1 MIKDMMPGFTL
12 LQPATV
18 EDALVLLNDHG
29 AGAWLLA
36 GGNDSLGWFK
46 DRVKRPKAVIDLGAI
61 ASLKGIRETAD
72 GLEIGALTTLTEI
85 ESHPIVKAQY
95 RLLADAAGKVASPQI
110 RNSGTLG
117 GNVAQDTR
125 CWYYRD
131 GLPCFRAG
139 GNACF
144 ANTPESMNREHAL
157 FGANR
162 CVAVTPSDA
171 APALVAL
178 DAKMVVRNKSGEQ
191 IIDAEKFFVGPAVDI
206 TRMTVLKPGDILTG
220 IRLPK
225 AWANARFYF
234 EKVADRQTWDFA
246 LVNIAAALVVSNGA
260 VERARIACGGVECV
274 PRRLKVAEDIIRGKR
289 IDNQLAKLAG
299 TSVTRKAQPLNYNHF
314 KVPLMQ
320 NLVMRAVRDA
330 T

>member
-1 MIKDMMPGFTL
+1 MIKDMMPGFAL
-12 LQPATV
+12 LQPTTI
-18 EDALVLLNDHG
+18 EDALALLNDHG
-29 AGAWLLA
+29 PDAWLLA

-61 ASLKGIRETAD
+61 ASLKGIRETAN

-85 ESHPIVKAQY
+85 ERHPIVKAQY
-95 RLLADAAGKVASPQI
+95 RLLADAAGNVASPQI

-139 GNACF
+139 GSACF

-162 CVAVTPSDA
+162 CVAVTPSDT

-178 DAKMVVRNKSGEQ
+178 DAKMVVRNRSGEQ
-191 IIDAEKFFVGPAVDI
+191 LIDAEKFFIGPSVDI

-220 IRLPK
+220 FRLPK
-225 AWANARFYF
+225 AWANAHYYF
-234 EKVADRQTWDFA
+234 EKVADRKTWDFA
-246 LVNIAAALVVSNGA
+246 LVNVAAALVVSNGA
-260 VERARIACGGVECV
+260 VERARIVCGGVECV